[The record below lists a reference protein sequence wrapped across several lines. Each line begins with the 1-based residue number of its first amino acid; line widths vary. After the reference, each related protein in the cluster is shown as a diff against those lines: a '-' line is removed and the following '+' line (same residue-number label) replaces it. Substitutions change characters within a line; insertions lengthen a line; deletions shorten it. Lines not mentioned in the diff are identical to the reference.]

1 LQSNILPAGKI
12 REMTNSRKTPEQ
24 LRSYRWLG
32 PDTLR
37 AFGHRSR
44 LKQFGYDR
52 ADWAGK
58 PVIGILNTWSDINP
72 CHGHLRQRAE
82 DVKRGI
88 WQAGGFPI
96 ELPAMSLAEP
106 FVKPSTMLY
115 RNLLAMEC
123 EELLRSHPVDGAV
136 LMGGCDKTTP
146 GLIMGAIS
154 MGLPAIYVPAGPM
167 LRGNWHGHTL
177 GSGSDAWKY
186 WDEKRAG
193 NIGETEWSEI
203 EGGIA
208 RSFGT
213 CMVMGT
219 AATMMAIAEALGLT
233 LPGASSIPAP
243 DANHPRM
250 CTASGRRIVEMVW
263 EDLTPQK
270 ILSAAAFD
278 NAIRVHMALGGST
291 NAIIHVIGMARRAGI
306 ALDMQRFDELSRSVP
321 VIANITPSGKYLM
334 EDFFYAGGLRA
345 LMAAMRDLLDLDCV
359 TVTGATLGDNIADAA
374 VYLPDVIHTLDAPL
388 YPEGAT
394 VVLTGNLAPRGCV
407 MKPAAAD
414 QRFLKHRGRA
424 IAFENYDHMAREVER
439 DDLDVTPD
447 DILVLKNAGPK
458 GGPGMPEWGMLP
470 IPKKLVKA
478 GVRDMVRISDARMSG
493 TSYGAC
499 ILHVAPESF
508 VGGPLAFVQTGD
520 EIEVDVAARR
530 IHLHVSDAELAR
542 RRAAWTPPPP
552 RYPRGYGAMYS
563 QHIGQADEGC
573 DFDFLQGTA
582 PVAEPEIH

>member
-1 LQSNILPAGKI
+1 
-12 REMTNSRKTPEQ
+12 MTSDKRKSPEE

-32 PDTLR
+32 RDDLR

-44 LKQFGYDR
+44 LRQFGYDR
-52 ADWAGK
+52 DDWVGK
-58 PVIGILNTWSDINP
+58 PVIGIVNTWSEINA
-72 CHGHLRQRAE
+72 CHGHLRARAE
-82 DVKRGI
+82 DVKRGV

-115 RNLLAMEC
+115 RNFLAMEC
-123 EELLRSHPVDGAV
+123 EELLRSHPIDGAV

-167 LRGNWHGHTL
+167 LRGNWRGHTL

-193 NIGETEWSEI
+193 RIGEKEWNEI
-203 EGGIA
+203 ESGIA

-250 CTASGRRIVEMVW
+250 CAAAGRRIVDMVW
-263 EDLTPQK
+263 EDLTPEK
-270 ILSAAAFD
+270 ILSPAAFD

-291 NAIIHVIGMARRAGI
+291 NAIIHVIAMARRVGV
-306 ALDMQRFDELSRSVP
+306 ALDMARFDEISRQVP

-345 LMAAMRDLLDLDCV
+345 LMAAMQSLLDLSCI
-359 TVTGATLGDNIADAA
+359 TVTGGTVGDNIAGAA
-374 VYLPDVIHTLDAPL
+374 VHLPDVIHPLDAPL

-414 QRFLKHRGRA
+414 RRFLQHRGKA
-424 IAFENYDHMAREVER
+424 IAFENYEHMAREVER

-447 DILVLKNAGPK
+447 HVLVLKNGGPI

-470 IPKKLVKA
+470 IPKKLLKA
-478 GVRDMVRISDARMSG
+478 GVKDMLRISDARMSG

-520 EIEVDVAARR
+520 EIEVDVAARS
-530 IHLHVSDAELAR
+530 IHLHVSDEELAR
-542 RRAAWTPPPP
+542 RRAAWRPPAP
-552 RYPRGYGAMYS
+552 RYPRGYGALYS
-563 QHIGQADEGC
+563 EHIGQADAGC
-573 DFDFLQGTA
+573 DFDFLGPLGA
-582 PVAEPEIH
+582 ISEPEIH